1 MRRFTYMNRRE
12 WISLN
17 ELTWMNWKEWI
28 DMNDCKRMNCQK
40 WSETLSLFKCEL
52 ELSLQFL
59 HFLPPSFSKSLPNV
73 RVVFTIF
80 WPKMS
85 QNLLCDTFVKLNQI
99 LSGIF
104 TYTLLGICSF
114 PFFAYSYFCKIL
126 GGHIKFVLNNR
137 LVALFMTCG
146 WTFLCTKSKVF
157 HVHFGNDLLC
167 LLCFP
172 QSQEDSQRTKDM
184 HF

>member
-1 MRRFTYMNRRE
+1 MLQT
-12 WISLN
+12 IS
-17 ELTWMNWKEWI
+17 W
-28 DMNDCKRMNCQK
+28 CKPHWFQY
-40 WSETLSLFKCEL
+40 
-52 ELSLQFL
+52 LQFL
-59 HFLPPSFSKSLPNV
+59 SFTKKLEWTSTL
-73 RVVFTIF
+73 

-85 QNLLCDTFVKLNQI
+85 QNLLCDTFAKLNQI